1 MFIFTVVGGEEK
13 EEEELDSDDLDEDE
27 EDDEEEEGENEEEES
42 SGHDEMNGAES
53 LDSLRRYMD
62 QMDQELMDT
71 NVGKSFSVRRTSE
84 CSPPPSVAFN
94 LLQIYST
101 FFSSSFNFFLQ
112 NHNKTASVH
121 APGSDA
127 LPGEGGEEEEIQPL
141 DVDLNLISNLLE
153 SLSCQEGLA
162 GPASNLLQSLGLHL
176 PPNSD
181 GQQ

>member
-42 SGHDEMNGAES
+42 LGHDEMNGAES

-84 CSPPPSVAFN
+84 RSPPPPSVAFN
-94 LLQIYST
+94 LLQIY
-101 FFSSSFNFFLQ
+101 F
-112 NHNKTASVH
+112 
-121 APGSDA
+121 
-127 LPGEGGEEEEIQPL
+127 
-141 DVDLNLISNLLE
+141 
-153 SLSCQEGLA
+153 
-162 GPASNLLQSLGLHL
+162 
-176 PPNSD
+176 
-181 GQQ
+181 

>member
-1 MFIFTVVGGEEK
+1 MFIFTVVGGEK

-42 SGHDEMNGAES
+42 LGHDEMNGAES
-53 LDSLRRYMD
+53 LNSLRRYMD

-84 CSPPPSVAFN
+84 CSPPPS
-94 LLQIYST
+94 LWPST
-101 FFSSSFNFFLQ
+101 FCRFIFNFLFFFFFLQ
-112 NHNKTASVH
+112 NHNKAASVH
-121 APGSDA
+121 APSADA

>member
-1 MFIFTVVGGEEK
+1 MFIFTVVGGEK

-42 SGHDEMNGAES
+42 LGHDEMNGAES

-101 FFSSSFNFFLQ
+101 FFSSSFNFFFTESQ
-112 NHNKTASVH
+112 Q
-121 APGSDA
+121 G
-127 LPGEGGEEEEIQPL
+127 
-141 DVDLNLISNLLE
+141 
-153 SLSCQEGLA
+153 SLSSRPQRRRSPRRGR
-162 GPASNLLQSLGLHL
+162 
-176 PPNSD
+176 
-181 GQQ
+181 

>member
-1 MFIFTVVGGEEK
+1 MFIFTVVGGEKEEE

-84 CSPPPSVAFN
+84 RSPPPS
-94 LLQIYST
+94 LWPST
-101 FFSSSFNFFLQ
+101 FCRFIQLSFLLFFFTESQ
-112 NHNKTASVH
+112 Q
-121 APGSDA
+121 G
-127 LPGEGGEEEEIQPL
+127 
-141 DVDLNLISNLLE
+141 
-153 SLSCQEGLA
+153 SLSSRPRLRRSPRRGR
-162 GPASNLLQSLGLHL
+162 
-176 PPNSD
+176 
-181 GQQ
+181 